1 MQFRTAATRIVGA
14 AEEVAAGVGLILVVV
29 ITLYNVV
36 NRYVLQQSA
45 AWAPELAEMLFAWVV
60 FLGASAAWK
69 RGMHIS
75 ISVVVRQLH
84 PRAQAFV
91 RLLGDVILI
100 GFLAYATFLAV
111 KITISSHA
119 RVSPVMRVPFSYV
132 YASAALCFALML
144 VRQVASAARSLAT
157 AGTPVHDP

>member
-1 MQFRTAATRIVGA
+1 MPPRATLGA
-14 AEEVAAGVGLILVVV
+14 AEEAAAGVGLVLVVA

-36 NRYVLQQSA
+36 NRYVLEQSA
-45 AWAPELAEMLFAWVV
+45 AWAPEAAEMLFAWVV

-75 ISVVVRQLH
+75 ISVVVRQLQ

-91 RLLGDVILI
+91 RLLTDVILI
-100 GFLAYATFLAV
+100 VFLACATFLAI

-119 RVSPVMRVPFSYV
+119 RVSPVMRIPFSYV

-144 VRQVASAARSLAT
+144 LRQLAAAARALSGRRLAHE
-157 AGTPVHDP
+157 P